1 MPRAGKTRVDQDHI
15 GQTRCTKTG
24 AAKENPVKLAPTWIG
39 REQSS
44 FREIRTAQIHVLQI
58 GVVEFHPNE
67 NDPSRIKKRQIAGT
81 QVGAPATASAS
92 LKQGMFFNRSQQ
104 ITLAYFCSATGADVP
119 SVTRAR

>member
-15 GQTRCTKTG
+15 GQTRYTKTG
-24 AAKENPVKLAPTWIG
+24 AAQENPVKLAPTWIG
-39 REQSS
+39 RKQSS

-81 QVGAPATASAS
+81 QAGSPATASAI

-104 ITLAYFCSATGADVP
+104 ITLA
-119 SVTRAR
+119 